1 MGIFSGKKIRWN
13 HFGKKYN
20 LRISEYEWDYSD
32 IFDALMKKIYEERS
46 DFDGTLAYI
55 DIYGR
60 QSIIK
65 DDKSLR
71 DAFTES
77 KGKLKLH
84 TTLPEGAVISAAD
97 IAGRSMRSQSVPP
110 VVERQVNG
118 YQTYPGSQSRSPS
131 SLDSAPAH
139 LVSRYSPPRNR
150 STSPQE
156 NQGIVQSP
164 PSTLPPGEKGAQLQP
179 WPVEAP
185 PPPGYY
191 KVTTYPSMY
200 SQNLLYGMPPHNGML
215 WRFLA
220 NPFPF
225 GYGKTWVGP
234 NKYHSFG
241 NFHGFYP
248 GYGGGGRYMHSTSWG
263 PIF

>member
-1 MGIFSGKKIRWN
+1 MGLFSGKTIRWN

-20 LRISEYEWDYSD
+20 LRLSEYEWDYSD
-32 IFDALMKKIYEERS
+32 IYDALLKKIHEQRH
-46 DFDGTLAYI
+46 DFEGTLAYI
-55 DIYGR
+55 DGYGR
-60 QSIIK
+60 QAIIR

-71 DAFTES
+71 DALTES

-84 TTLPEGAVISAAD
+84 TTLPENAVISAAD
-97 IAGRSMRSQSVPP
+97 IAGRPARSQSVPP
-110 VVERQVNG
+110 
-118 YQTYPGSQSRSPS
+118 S
-131 SLDSAPAH
+131 SLAH
-139 LVSRYSPPRNR
+139 RESPPSRNR

-156 NQGIVQSP
+156 GIVQIP
-164 PSTLPPGEKGAQLQP
+164 PSTIPPLEKGGPLQP
-179 WPVEAP
+179 WPVDAP

-191 KVTTYPSMY
+191 KVTTYPTMY

-220 NPFPF
+220 SPFPF
-225 GYGKTWVGP
+225 GHGKTWMGP

-241 NFHGFYP
+241 NYHGFYP
-248 GYGGGGRYMHSTSWG
+248 GYGGGRYMHSSSWG